1 MSDGETLVA
10 TGLMVN
16 ATHYW
21 PDAPQ
26 SRHYLGHEH
35 MHTFRIDVLARVET
49 HDREIE
55 FHDLRD
61 KLDNVVDG
69 MLNLESPRSFGPR
82 SCEQIADEIMQQM
95 PEVWEARVFEDE
107 QCGSIM
113 RKASRRDEIPINLTP
128 PRHLTAHNI
137 ITICGSTRFKAET
150 LKVARKL
157 VAEGWIVEM
166 VEFFAH
172 ADEIEM
178 TEEAKRRVD
187 QIHKDKIRSS
197 HAIYVVNPGGYIGE
211 STRSE
216 IDLAMSLGLQIQCLE
231 PLEVKA

>member
-1 MSDGETLVA
+1 MSDTEAMVA
-10 TGLMVN
+10 TGIEVN

-21 PDAPQ
+21 PGAP
-26 SRHYLGHEH
+26 SHRDYLGSPH
-35 MHTFRIDVLARVET
+35 MHTFRINVLAKVDGR
-49 HDREIE
+49 DREIE

-61 KLDNVVDG
+61 RLDSVIYG
-69 MLNLESPRSFGPR
+69 MIDDDSGHNSFGRR
-82 SCEQIADEIMQQM
+82 SCEHIGQEILDQM
-95 PEVWEARVFEDE
+95 PEVWEASVYED
-107 QCGSIM
+107 QACGSIV
-113 RKASRRDEIPINLTP
+113 RRVREPAGIDLTP
-128 PRHLTAHNI
+128 PRRTIAHNI

-178 TEEAKRRVD
+178 TDDAKARVD
-187 QIHKDKIRSS
+187 QIHQDKIRGS
-197 HAIYVVNPGGYIGE
+197 HAIYVVNPGGYVGE

-216 IDLAMSLGLQIQCLE
+216 INLAMELGLQIQCLE
-231 PLEVKA
+231 PLEIPT